1 MNEDEQVIWGQPVS
15 FQDFVQGFQVTPN
28 QRRVELVPKA
38 DPQKFYVRE
47 KVAPPSQNQG
57 EIRDANKER
66 VNRSL
71 SNYASNNFLLSTS
84 NIRPDQN
91 GRYNPGL
98 GQFAGDQTTLTL
110 SMGFDPFNAS
120 NYYKVATQIP
130 KFRNWGLTRLLANE
144 LNNEVRVA
152 GELGRNIG
160 KSTVSPII
168 RTKIGDVEINNPGLY
183 YHQSGLGKAK
193 NFFNT
198 NRMRTPQEEYWL
210 KQEHV
215 PLELRTGIIPG
226 FPQNPGRA
234 MFSQGK
240 LWYGLNPEQ
249 FPDLLVTA
257 KEMPVANSK
266 AGIVR
271 GSLQKLESQGTR
283 RVTSDNIGDIG
294 PHTNQNTSAYTYIP
308 GYGYRQIQQEPKTSL
323 RFFGKPSYERVNYS
337 KYSVDATNPQERE
350 ILFKHWTSRYPN
362 SGLRLLDNP
371 QKISI
376 GWDGENYLK
385 VGEMPLSDRGKAI
398 VDVMGNRMLKYPFR
412 EGIDPQWVV
421 TPGRTSN
428 KGISGFMDQ
437 LKNENTVMYMPLVQ
451 DSNIEGLSFASQP
464 YLKINPWRNKPYQF
478 TQIHEGLSHP
488 TDPVV
493 SELRTSSGNKILG
506 NVFKDSQGATH
517 VEGSYGKVTWPEDL
531 YDKELLEKLISKDS
545 RKPTEGRAVN
555 WEMITDLYA
564 QLAKKKGI
572 SFEEATKLPEIEFN
586 NFVESTLDSP
596 EKLTSFMKKFDN
608 KYLSDYA
615 NVIEAGDSK
624 QQAAYG
630 NRILRMIKKAPSYI
644 LPIIGGDV
652 IYQSNK

>member
-1 MNEDEQVIWGQPVS
+1 MNEDEQIIWGQPVS
-15 FQDFVQGFQVTPN
+15 FQDFVQGFQVTPS
-28 QRRVELVPKA
+28 QKRVEFIPKA
-38 DPQKFYVRE
+38 DPQKFYTRE

-98 GQFAGDQTTLTL
+98 GQFAGDQTTLAL
-110 SMGFDPFNAS
+110 SMGFDPFNTS

-160 KSTVSPII
+160 T
-168 RTKIGDVEINNPGLY
+168 Y
-183 YHQSGLGKAK
+183 
-193 NFFNT
+193 
-198 NRMRTPQEEYWL
+198 
-210 KQEHV
+210 V
-215 PLELRTGIIPG
+215 PR
-226 FPQNPGRA
+226 
-234 MFSQGK
+234 
-240 LWYGLNPEQ
+240 
-249 FPDLLVTA
+249 
-257 KEMPVANSK
+257 
-266 AGIVR
+266 
-271 GSLQKLESQGTR
+271 
-283 RVTSDNIGDIG
+283 
-294 PHTNQNTSAYTYIP
+294 
-308 GYGYRQIQQEPKTSL
+308 YGYKQIQQEPRTSL

-337 KYSVDATNPQERE
+337 KYSVDAANPQERE

-362 SGLRLLDNP
+362 SGLKLLDNP

-398 VDVMGNRMLKYPFR
+398 ADVMGNRMLKYPFR

-506 NVFKDSQGATH
+506 NVFKDSQGTTH

-545 RKPTEGRAVN
+545 RKPTEGRAIN

-608 KYLSDYA
+608 RYLSDYA
-615 NVIEAGDSK
+615 NVLKTGDSK

-644 LPIIGGDV
+644 LPVIGGDV
-652 IYQSNK
+652 VYQSTK